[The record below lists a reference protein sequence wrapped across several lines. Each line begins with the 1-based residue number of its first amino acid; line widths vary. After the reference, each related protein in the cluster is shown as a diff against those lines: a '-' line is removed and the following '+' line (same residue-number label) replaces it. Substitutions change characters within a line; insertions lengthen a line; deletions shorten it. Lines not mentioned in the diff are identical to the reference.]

1 MPNTKGVKSDPRDG
15 ATAADPV
22 RRVVGVHPEPG
33 VTDHVRVR
41 TVREV
46 ALCQK
51 ALGVDREG
59 AGKVQVRV
67 ADRGADRIGKGA
79 KRRCRCRN

>member
-1 MPNTKGVKSDPRDG
+1 VKSDPRDG

-22 RRVVGVHPEPG
+22 RPVVGVGPDPG
-33 VTDHVRVR
+33 VTGHVRVR

-46 ALCQK
+46 LDQK

-59 AGKVQVRV
+59 AGKVQIRV
-67 ADRGADRIGKGA
+67 ADPAADRIEKGA
-79 KRRCRCRN
+79 RRRCRCRS